1 MIIQKV
7 ELIVVA
13 KLEICNR
20 VSILGGHAMGAIKRD
35 GYQDLINDSI
45 TNLSSRDL
53 QFQLTIEQITA
64 IIYCGKTYSFLD
76 IFNLLLAFAY
86 LHNMKTYM

>member
-1 MIIQKV
+1 MMIIQKV

-20 VSILGGHAMGAIKRD
+20 VSILGGHAMDAIKRD
-35 GYQDLINDSI
+35 DYHDLIYDSI

-53 QFQLTIEQITA
+53 QFQ
-64 IIYCGKTYSFLD
+64 
-76 IFNLLLAFAY
+76 
-86 LHNMKTYM
+86 

>member
-7 ELIVVA
+7 ELIIVA
-13 KLEICNR
+13 RLEICNR
-20 VSILGGHAMGAIKRD
+20 VSILGGHASHVIKLD

-53 QFQLTIEQITA
+53 QF
-64 IIYCGKTYSFLD
+64 
-76 IFNLLLAFAY
+76 
-86 LHNMKTYM
+86 